1 MVCHV
6 NTGNNQLEETNFID
20 ASPPL
25 PPLKFLVIVLE
36 KVSRLSYQK
45 QITERIYYLEE

>member
-6 NTGNNQLEETNFID
+6 NIGNNQLEETDFID
-20 ASPPL
+20 ASPSL

-45 QITERIYYLEE
+45 QIKGMYYLEE

>member
-6 NTGNNQLEETNFID
+6 NIGKNQLEETDFID
-20 ASPPL
+20 ASPSL

-36 KVSRLSYQK
+36 KVSRLSYQE
-45 QITERIYYLEE
+45 QIKGMYYLEE

>member
-6 NTGNNQLEETNFID
+6 NIGNNQLEETDFID
-20 ASPPL
+20 ASPSL

-36 KVSRLSYQK
+36 KVSRLSDQK
-45 QITERIYYLEE
+45 QIKGIYYLEE